1 MVPTKTLVGI
11 AGLVFATVLSVYFW
25 ADRWRGIR
33 SPVSEAFETQ
43 QLSQAELNQLAAQFA
58 SAPSDDDAIKAH
70 QTLLRYISNDFN
82 KGIKFVIDFGQRFY
96 GDNLPLRSD
105 LDTRKLMDNYMN
117 PLQRR

>member
-11 AGLVFATVLSVYFW
+11 AGLVFATVITVYFW
-25 ADRWRGIR
+25 VDRWYGIR
-33 SPVSEAFETQ
+33 SPISEAFEN
-43 QLSQAELNQLAAQFA
+43 QLSQGELNQLAAQLA
-58 SAPSDDDAIKAH
+58 TAPTDDDAIKAH

-82 KGIKFVIDFGQRFY
+82 KGIKFVIDFGERFY

-105 LDTRKLMDNYMN
+105 LDTRKLMDNYRN

>member
-11 AGLVFATVLSVYFW
+11 ALLVFITVITVYFW
-25 ADRWRGIR
+25 ADRWFGYS
-33 SPVSEAFETQ
+33 SPLSEAFEN
-43 QLSQAELNQLAAQFA
+43 QLSQAELAQLAARLDT
-58 SAPSDDDAIKAH
+58 APTDDDAVKAH
-70 QTLLRYISNDFN
+70 QTLLRYIGNDFN

-105 LDTRKLMDNYMN
+105 LDTRKLMDNYRN